1 MNIKERYEF
10 NPEQNL
16 LSKRAGVSTYISQD
30 KLLQRP
36 ICLRIFQVGKDE
48 SDMLT
53 EAAKKAILYFHPN
66 LCSYYDTLEQSNTDA
81 FGITHNSI
89 VVVSEFIEG
98 GALKQSM
105 PSFDTKEEQLKL
117 LTGILKGLQYLHEHN
132 TYHLN
137 LHPGNIFIKN
147 SNDEKTPKIAD
158 YLPLNV
164 NAKSIISQFDAQ
176 NTCYKA
182 PELFK
187 ETTES
192 ELLKK
197 ADFWSF
203 GVIMYE
209 LISGKPLFFDASKR
223 MEQIIQCIAFERIDF
238 TVISDLH
245 LRSVLEKILQ
255 RNAKHRPESAAEII
269 ELLHNPSVEN
279 IAVQQVAPVN
289 NAILIPVIEK
299 LDIKPIVHQTQAET
313 VIDKEEKSV
322 LLGAPFIEE
331 PQQEV
336 EVAKT
341 EQSSLT
347 LFFKK
352 ASLPILGSLLLMIFS
367 LALFFSTD
375 STNKEVATN
384 AFDKNTEQEKI
395 ASSLSDRGD
404 SLSQKTDSATALSL
418 NTIATP
424 TYTTKI
430 SPSTVLGA
438 TIVRPETTVTA
449 VTNVAP
455 LVTESLYLPAIDMVY
470 EQVYPIDL
478 GNKYHSVNP
487 ATLEC
492 LYQRAQ
498 IKEIGRN
505 LFLVKPS
512 ETGPITLVFK
522 DKLTN
527 QTIDSRT
534 YNVSTRPDPKAYVG
548 NDLRNTNAP
557 KNLILAKQ
565 GLQLVSPQDPSIR
578 ITSFRMRID
587 NADIPFES
595 TSNSS
600 LFQQE
605 MMDKI
610 RDAKPGQK
618 IVFDRIRAADSKGS
632 TLNVNE
638 IYVTVSP
645 Y

>member
-16 LSKRAGVSTYISQD
+16 LSKRAGMSTYISQD

-36 ICLRIFQVGKDE
+36 ICLRIFQLGKDE
-48 SDMLT
+48 SDLLS
-53 EAAKKAILYFHPN
+53 EATKKAILYFHPN

-81 FGITHNSI
+81 FGITHNAI

-98 GALKQSM
+98 GALKQCL
-105 PSFDTKEEQLKL
+105 PLFETKEKQIKL

-147 SNDEKTPKIAD
+147 NNEENTPKIAD

-164 NAKSIISQFDAQ
+164 NTKSILTQFDAH

-187 ETTES
+187 ATSES

-209 LISGKPLFFDASKR
+209 LISGKTLFFDTTKR

-238 TVISDLH
+238 TVINDLH
-245 LRSVLEKILQ
+245 LRSVLEKVLQ
-255 RNAKHRPESAAEII
+255 RNAKHRPESAEEII
-269 ELLHNPSVEN
+269 ALLHNPSVEN
-279 IAVQQVAPVN
+279 ISLPEVPPVN

-299 LDIKPIVHQTQAET
+299 LDIKSVVPIIVASPTNTIEPPIA
-313 VIDKEEKSV
+313 
-322 LLGAPFIEE
+322 LGAPFLGKQQPEIEDITTKE
-331 PQQEV
+331 
-336 EVAKT
+336 
-341 EQSSLT
+341 SSIIGFL
-347 LFFKK
+347 KK
-352 ASLPILGSLLLMIFS
+352 ASVPILGTMLLIIFS
-367 LALFFSTD
+367 LALFFSNDTTSSEAVTLAAVKD
-375 STNKEVATN
+375 ADQIKTT
-384 AFDKNTEQEKI
+384 TPI
-395 ASSLSDRGD
+395 AISSD
-404 SLSQKTDSATALSL
+404 SLITTPDSATAINL
-418 NTIATP
+418 NTNFPP
-424 TYTTKI
+424 TYTT
-430 SPSTVLGA
+430 PSTPASVLSS
-438 TIVRPETTVTA
+438 TVVKPETAATA
-449 VTNVAP
+449 IVNVAP
-455 LVTESLYLPAIDMVY
+455 YSTQSIYLPVIDMVY

-478 GNKYHSVNP
+478 GSKYRSTSP

-505 LFLVKPS
+505 LYLVKPN

-527 QTIDSRT
+527 ETIDSRT
-534 YNVSTRPDPKAYVG
+534 YTVSTRPDPKAYVG

-557 KNLILAKQ
+557 KNIILAKQ
-565 GLQLVSPQDPSIR
+565 GLQLLSPQDPSTR

-587 NADIPFES
+587 NADVPFEA

-600 LFQQE
+600 LFEQE

-610 RDAKPGQK
+610 REAKPGQK
-618 IVFDRIRAADSKGS
+618 IIFDRIRAADSKGG
-632 TLNVNE
+632 TLNVNA

>member
-30 KLLQRP
+30 KLLQRS

-48 SDMLT
+48 SDLLT
-53 EAAKKAILYFHPN
+53 EAAKKAILFFHPN

-98 GALKQSM
+98 GALKQCLSL
-105 PSFDTKEEQLKL
+105 FDSKEEQVKL
-117 LTGILKGLQYLHEHN
+117 LTGILKGVQYLHEHN

-147 SNDEKTPKIAD
+147 STAEKTPKIAD

-187 ETTES
+187 ETNDS
-192 ELLKK
+192 ALLKK

-238 TVISDLH
+238 SVISDLH

-255 RNAKHRPESAAEII
+255 RNAKHRPESAEEII
-269 ELLHNPSVEN
+269 ALLQNPSVDN

-299 LDIKPIVHQTQAET
+299 LELRPVVQQQLTEQEIE
-313 VIDKEEKSV
+313 KEDASV
-322 LLGAPFIEE
+322 VLGTPFLEE
-331 PQQEV
+331 QQPEM
-336 EVAKT
+336 EEAKN
-341 EQSSLT
+341 EQSS
-347 LFFKK
+347 FIRFIKK
-352 ASLPILGSLLLMIFS
+352 ASLPILGTLLLLIFS
-367 LALFFSTD
+367 LTLFFSADT
-375 STNKEVATN
+375 TNKTISSKAITKTNTQNTN
-384 AFDKNTEQEKI
+384 AAALTVLN
-395 ASSLSDRGD
+395 D
-404 SLSQKTDSATALSL
+404 SLALSNDSSSVL
-418 NTIATP
+418 SLKTIATP
-424 TYTTKI
+424 TYTTSI
-430 SPSTVLGA
+430 SPSNILGSTV
-438 TIVRPETTVTA
+438 VKPETIATVA
-449 VTNVAP
+449 TNVSP
-455 LVTESLYLPAIDMVY
+455 QITESLYLPAIDMLY

-478 GNKYHSVNP
+478 GNKYRSANP

-505 LFLVKPS
+505 LYLVKPN

-527 QTIDSRT
+527 ETIDSRT

-587 NADIPFES
+587 NAEVPFEA

-610 RDAKPGQK
+610 REAKPGQK
-618 IVFDRIRAADSKGS
+618 IVFDRIRASDAKGS
-632 TLNVNE
+632 THQVNE